1 MRNKS
6 TLSLAAIRR
15 EWNIK
20 NIVRFL
26 SYIAAAFLINLGLEM
41 LSRRS
46 FTAGIAYLTDR
57 PWQFFYDSLIIL
69 FTLSLSLVFRKR
81 GFFFAFISTVWLG
94 LGLTNCILLGYRA
107 TPLTAP
113 DIWLISSVRDIIEI
127 YLSPAAILALMLVI
141 SCVIG
146 AIILLWLH
154 AKKYRTDYFFGLF
167 HILLLAAVLF
177 TATVWLLKS
186 GVLASQF
193 PNLPDAY
200 HDNGFAYCFSA
211 SAVTQGI
218 SEPEDYTEDEIRSIL
233 DAEGEIPASR
243 KNTPNIVFVQLESF
257 FDPNLMKDLS
267 FEENPVPCF
276 EALKESCST
285 GFFYVPSIGAGTA
298 NTEFEVISGMNL
310 DHFGVGE
317 YPYKTVVK
325 HRSCD
330 SIVYAL
336 KNLGYAA
343 HAIHNNNATFY
354 SRDRVY
360 ANFGFDTFT
369 SEEYMHDVE
378 YNPLEW
384 AEDGVLTGEIVKALR
399 STKNRDLVFT
409 VSVQPHG
416 KYPTEPLEGAQ
427 TIAVSGIEDEERRCA
442 FEYYLGQLRQTD
454 AFVGELTQVLES
466 FYEPTVVVFYG
477 DHLPSLQITQE
488 ELSGGTVQST
498 QYVIWSNFSMKKQD
512 RDIQAYQLAALV
524 LDRIGI
530 HEGTVF
536 NFNQKYLDADERDV
550 QYQSDLTL
558 LEYDL
563 LYGERYCVDCAEAP
577 EPTQMRLGVAEIAI
591 TDADYDAENLVL
603 TLDGKNFTPFSVIL
617 HNGEQIP
624 TEYVSR
630 SVLRAADIQL
640 EQGDTLAVAQISA
653 TDTLQI
659 LSQTEECIFPEQ
671 TIDFTY

>member
-113 DIWLISSVRDIIEI
+113 DIWLLSSVRDIIEI

-146 AIILLWLH
+146 AVILLWLH

-218 SEPEDYTEDEIRSIL
+218 SEPEDYTEDEIRS
-233 DAEGEIPASR
+233 DR
-243 KNTPNIVFVQLESF
+243 KS
-257 FDPNLMKDLS
+257 
-267 FEENPVPCF
+267 
-276 EALKESCST
+276 
-285 GFFYVPSIGAGTA
+285 
-298 NTEFEVISGMNL
+298 
-310 DHFGVGE
+310 
-317 YPYKTVVK
+317 VV
-325 HRSCD
+325 
-330 SIVYAL
+330 
-336 KNLGYAA
+336 
-343 HAIHNNNATFY
+343 
-354 SRDRVY
+354 
-360 ANFGFDTFT
+360 
-369 SEEYMHDVE
+369 
-378 YNPLEW
+378 
-384 AEDGVLTGEIVKALR
+384 
-399 STKNRDLVFT
+399 
-409 VSVQPHG
+409 
-416 KYPTEPLEGAQ
+416 
-427 TIAVSGIEDEERRCA
+427 
-442 FEYYLGQLRQTD
+442 
-454 AFVGELTQVLES
+454 
-466 FYEPTVVVFYG
+466 
-477 DHLPSLQITQE
+477 
-488 ELSGGTVQST
+488 
-498 QYVIWSNFSMKKQD
+498 
-512 RDIQAYQLAALV
+512 
-524 LDRIGI
+524 
-530 HEGTVF
+530 
-536 NFNQKYLDADERDV
+536 
-550 QYQSDLTL
+550 
-558 LEYDL
+558 
-563 LYGERYCVDCAEAP
+563 
-577 EPTQMRLGVAEIAI
+577 
-591 TDADYDAENLVL
+591 
-603 TLDGKNFTPFSVIL
+603 
-617 HNGEQIP
+617 
-624 TEYVSR
+624 
-630 SVLRAADIQL
+630 
-640 EQGDTLAVAQISA
+640 
-653 TDTLQI
+653 
-659 LSQTEECIFPEQ
+659 
-671 TIDFTY
+671 